1 MANNEGVDMAFDQ
14 AFIDR
19 VVAQAQAWTTES
31 QKYPN
36 SRAALLLA
44 DALRHEQGLDF
55 TVSFVDGVIRPEDP
69 RVAADNLRKLS
80 SRNTEFLPAYLAAP
94 ATYGGKL
101 APVAPKL
108 AQKTAEKVFAALVG
122 DLVLDVSP
130 DKLGPAIAKL
140 REDGS
145 RLNLNL
151 LGEAVLGHDEAQRRM
166 DATRELIERPD
177 VDYVSLKVSAVIG
190 PHAPFGH
197 QAAVDDA
204 TEKLRPLFHRGAAT
218 NTFINLDMEEYK
230 DLNLTIDVFKR
241 LLDEPEL
248 LNYRAGIVLQAYLPD
263 ARDRLRDLTIWAKA
277 RRARGG
283 APIKVRIVKGANL
296 SMETVD
302 AQIHGWSLT
311 VQPSKLDTDANYLTV
326 LDEALRPE
334 NIDAVNIGAAG
345 MNLFTIAFAVLTA
358 KDRGLVIGDGV
369 DIEMLAGMATPQSR
383 AVADTVGPLLY
394 YVPVVKP
401 EEYDVAV
408 AYLVRRLEENSAPA
422 NFMSH
427 VFQLDESAVF
437 EIEAERFRNAFQK
450 AAEGDLAFGPRR
462 TQDRAVA
469 RQVPAVFGNTPDTD
483 PSLDANIR
491 WAEEIA
497 ARIPTSTLGTDIAD
511 AHTIGSDD
519 EVEALLERVRVAA
532 RTWAAKSGRERAEIL
547 RKIAQGLE
555 DHRAE
560 LIEVAGSEAGKA
572 IDQGDVEVSEA
583 TDFALYYAS
592 LAEQL
597 DSLEGATFKP
607 VELTLITPPWNFP
620 MAIPAG
626 GALAALAAGSGVLFK
641 PAFLTRRTGAIIA
654 KIMWDAGVP
663 EDLMALVDLER
674 SASRRLGEKLVRSA
688 DQVILTGSIETAQM
702 FRSWRPD
709 LRLFAE
715 TSGKNAIIV
724 TPHADIDLAVRDV
737 VTSAFGHA
745 GQKCSASSLVI
756 LVGSAGFSK
765 RFQRQLV
772 DAVRSLHVGYPEDL
786 ATQMGPVI
794 EEPKGKLLRG
804 LTTLGPGESWVIKPR
819 QLSPTLWTPGV
830 RAGVKPGSEYHLTEY
845 FGPILGVMR
854 AESLEEA
861 LEWQNAVDFGL
872 TAGLHSLDPDE
883 IDYWLEHIE
892 AGNVYVNRTITG
904 AIVRRQPFGG
914 WKRSSVGAGAKAGG
928 PNYLYALGH
937 LEPDFDVDIPSRVH
951 IGNDILR
958 AAREVASTMTVVN
971 HERFLKTL
979 WGIDRALA
987 GLSGEDPSGLSV
999 EKNVFRYRPAK
1010 ETIIRLCGDES
1021 LGALLSVAAG
1031 AIAVGARPQIS
1042 SALAVSRQMGD
1053 FFAKY
1058 GVVVTKESDEQF
1070 ARSLAAQSENVDG
1083 VRVRVLGTPDVS
1095 LTEAVKGSVDVAFF
1109 DEPLTANGHIEMLPF
1124 VLEQAVSA
1132 TNHRFGN
1139 PTHLLDGV
1147 I

>member
-1 MANNEGVDMAFDQ
+1 MSFEQ
-14 AFIDR
+14 AFGER
-19 VVAQAQAWTTES
+19 VVAQAKSWAKVAQEYSHAH
-31 QKYPN
+31 
-36 SRAALLLA
+36 AAVLLSK
-44 DALRHEQGLDF
+44 ALRHEDGLDY

-69 RVAADNLRKLS
+69 RVAAHNLAKLAT
-80 SRNTEFLPAYLAAP
+80 RNAQFLPSYLSAP
-94 ATYGGKL
+94 AKYGGRF
-101 APVAPKL
+101 APIAPAL
-108 AQKTAEKVFAALVG
+108 AQKTAEKIFAGLVG
-122 DLVLDVSP
+122 DLVLDVTP

-140 REDGS
+140 RADGS

-151 LGEAVLGHDEAQRRM
+151 LGEAVLGHEEAQRRM

-190 PHAPFGH
+190 PHASFGH
-197 QAAVDDA
+197 AGAVDDA
-204 TEKLRPLFHRGAAT
+204 VEKLRPLYHLGAET
-218 NTFINLDMEEYK
+218 DTFINLDMEEYK
-230 DLNLTIDVFKR
+230 DLNLTIDVFTR

-263 ARDRLRDLTIWAKA
+263 ARDRLRELTEWAKK

-302 AQIHGWSLT
+302 AQIHGWNLT
-311 VQPSKLDTDANYLTV
+311 VQPSKLHTDANYLTV

-345 MNLFTIAFAVLTA
+345 MNLFTIAFAYLTA

-394 YVPVVKP
+394 YVPVVRP
-401 EEYDVAV
+401 EEFDVAV
-408 AYLVRRLEENSAPA
+408 AYLVRRLEENAAPE

-427 VFQLDESAVF
+427 VFQIQENSTF
-437 EIEAERFRNAFQK
+437 MIEAGRFRSAFEK
-450 AAEGDLAFGPRR
+450 AANEELSFSPRR
-462 TQDRAVA
+462 TQDRGQ
-469 RQVPAVFGNTPDTD
+469 RRIIPEKFDNTPDTD
-483 PSLDANIR
+483 PSLEANVK
-491 WAEEIA
+491 WGEAIA
-497 ARIPTSTLGTDIAD
+497 ARIPTSVLGADVAD
-511 AHTIGSDD
+511 AHTISTQE
-519 EVEALLERVRVAA
+519 EVDGIITRVRKAA
-532 RTWAAKSGRERAEIL
+532 KDWAAKSGAERATVL
-547 RKIAQGLE
+547 RKVAQGLE
-555 DHRAE
+555 DSRAE

-583 TDFALYYAS
+583 IDFALYYAD

-597 DSLEGATFKP
+597 DHMEGAHFRP

-641 PAFLTRRTGAIIA
+641 PAFLTRRTGALIA
-654 KIMWDAGVP
+654 AIMWDAGVP
-663 EDLMALVDLER
+663 EDLLALVDLER
-674 SASRRLGEKLVRSA
+674 STSRALGESLVRRA

-715 TSGKNAIIV
+715 TSGKNAIVV

-786 ATQMGPVI
+786 ATQMGPLV
-794 EEPKGKLLRG
+794 EEAKGKLLRG
-804 LTTLGPGESWVIKPR
+804 LTTLEAGENWVIKPKQIGPR
-819 QLSPTLWTPGV
+819 LWTPGV

-845 FGPILGVMR
+845 FGPILGIMR
-854 AESLEEA
+854 AANLEEA
-861 LEWQNAVDFGL
+861 IEWQNATDFGL
-872 TAGLHSLDPDE
+872 TAGIHSLDPAE
-883 IDYWLEHIE
+883 ISYWLERIQ

-928 PNYLYALGH
+928 PNYLYGLGH
-937 LEPDFDVDIPSRVH
+937 VEPDFNVELPAKVHLSNDV
-951 IGNDILR
+951 LR
-958 AAREVASTMTVVN
+958 EARAVGATMSVVDHKRLLVA
-971 HERFLKTL
+971 L
-979 WGIDRALA
+979 WGIEKALPSFEEA
-987 GLSGEDPSGLSV
+987 DPTALDV
-999 EKNVFRYRPAK
+999 EKNVFRYVPASGA
-1010 ETIIRLCGDES
+1010 IIRLSEKGAIGD
-1021 LGALLSVAAG
+1021 LLASAAA
-1031 AIAVGARPQIS
+1031 AIAVGCTPQVS
-1042 SALAVSRQMGD
+1042 SAISLSRQMTEFLATG
-1053 FFAKY
+1053 
-1058 GVVVTKESDEQF
+1058 GIVVRKESDEQF
-1070 ARSLAAQSENVDG
+1070 ARTLASQAENVDG
-1083 VRVRVLGTPDVS
+1083 VRVRVLGESSVD
-1095 LTEAVKGSVDVAFF
+1095 LAAAVGGSVDVAFF
-1109 DEPLTANGHIEMLPF
+1109 DEPFTACGRVEILPF

-1139 PTHLLDGV
+1139 PTHLLDTV